1 MYFVTGPDV
10 TEKGRKWKKTQ
21 TLLLATSVDR
31 FFLLIL
37 VFIASTTDKINCCL
51 YVLVLKEVVLYFC
64 FFLMTYETF
73 TFHSQF
79 LNNLIA

>member
-21 TLLLATSVDR
+21 TLLLATSVDI

-37 VFIASTTDKINCCL
+37 LFIASKTDKINCCL

-64 FFLMTYETF
+64 FFNDIWDVYFSLPVP
-73 TFHSQF
+73 Q
-79 LNNLIA
+79 